1 MVIYA
6 YYLEKE
12 GATLITLSHYRQ
24 KINFD
29 HISRIFFGKS
39 PTFLEF
45 QFLSLFKVTEKI
57 LWN

>member
-12 GATLITLSHYRQ
+12 DSSISTLAHYRQ
-24 KINFD
+24 RINFD
-29 HISRIFFGKS
+29 HVSQIFFGKS

-45 QFLSLFKVTEKI
+45 QFLNLFKVTDKI
-57 LWN
+57 SWT